1 MKRTD
6 LFVGILAGKTLLDT
20 GHDDVLT
27 RQDVSFNNFSG
38 KFITYVAMKGSS
50 SLTRRLMTSG

>member
-1 MKRTD
+1 MKHTN
-6 LFVGILAGKTLLDT
+6 LLVGVLAGKTLLDA

-27 RQDVSFNNFSG
+27 TSNVSLG
-38 KFITYVAMKGSS
+38 DYHGGFITYVAMKGSS